1 MIDIIAFLCNV
12 LHKKGKPMQ
21 KPKIL
26 NLFTIFSPTNFL
38 NMLKE
43 ERQAY
48 ILRQINLHNR
58 VLSAD
63 MSEKLKVSEDTI
75 RRDLNE
81 LAENGK
87 VTKVYGGALSKSY
100 QFPFQENEVY
110 ARDAKK
116 TIALKAA
123 KLIKPGMTILAGGG
137 TTMLELA
144 KAFPKNLQCTFFT
157 ISPLVALEMAER
169 SNAEV
174 ILIGGKLSKNSN
186 ITIGSQ
192 VINQLSEIKVDLC
205 LLGTNSLSV
214 VEGVTDSDWEVIQ
227 IKKAMIRCSER
238 TAILSIAEKLNSVQ
252 KMKVCSLSNIHYLI
266 TDMDAPHDSLASFAK
281 QVNVI

>member
-1 MIDIIAFLCNV
+1 
-12 LHKKGKPMQ
+12 
-21 KPKIL
+21 
-26 NLFTIFSPTNFL
+26 
-38 NMLKE
+38 MLKE

-116 TIALKAA
+116 IIAMKAA

-144 KAFPKNLQCTFFT
+144 KAFPRHLQCTFFT

-266 TDMDAPHDSLASFAK
+266 TDMNSDHDSLSSFAK
-281 QVNVI
+281 QVNVV

>member
-1 MIDIIAFLCNV
+1 
-12 LHKKGKPMQ
+12 
-21 KPKIL
+21 
-26 NLFTIFSPTNFL
+26 
-38 NMLKE
+38 MLKE
-43 ERQAY
+43 ERLSY

-63 MSEKLKVSEDTI
+63 LSDKLAVSEDTI

-116 TIALKAA
+116 IIGLKTT
-123 KLIKPGMTILAGGG
+123 KLIKPGMTVLAGGG
-137 TTMLELA
+137 TTMLEMA

-169 SNAEV
+169 SHAEV
-174 ILIGGKLSKNSN
+174 ILIGGRLSKSSN
-186 ITIGSQ
+186 VSIGSQ

-214 VEGVTDSDWEVIQ
+214 EEGLTDSDWEIIQ
-227 IKKAMIRCSER
+227 IKKAMLRCSEKI
-238 TAILSIAEKLNSVQ
+238 ALLSIAEKLNSVQ

-266 TDMDAPHDSLASFAK
+266 TDLDPKHESLEKFAK
-281 QVNVI
+281 QVHVI